1 MYGNERL
8 PGFEGSETYRYEGSI
23 WRGVPES
30 TWFKIVKISGDVKQ
44 GAIVKEDGATGIYS
58 AIAADEIISTAANLP
73 GVRLGIVADKKPEET
88 ALIGIQGQVDR
99 NKLFIGETAFSELT
113 DAQKINLNTQL
124 DAWGF
129 QLVNVEQR

>member
-8 PGFEGSETYRYEGSI
+8 PGFEGSESYRYEGSI
-23 WRGVPES
+23 WRGAPES

-44 GAIVKEDGATGIYS
+44 GSIVKEDGATGIYS
-58 AIAADEIISTAANLP
+58 AIAADDIISAAANLP

-113 DAQKINLNTQL
+113 DAQKTNLNTQL
-124 DAWGF
+124 EAWGF